1 MRRLDLSIGEN
12 DLFVFEMRLHLMS
25 SHLNK
30 RGSLAEES
38 ILFLL
43 QEARM
48 RYLAEEGMTEKELV
62 DNVGFMIS
70 QATLNY
76 RAEAGYNDELSIQI
90 YASRFA
96 QKSRLFSFH
105 YQIIRVSD
113 NAVIVDAATQHEF
126 YNYQT
131 KRMACA
137 PSKFYWMIHRNLQLI
152 TIAA

>member
-1 MRRLDLSIGEN
+1 MRRLDLSISEN
-12 DLFVFEMRLHLMS
+12 DLFVFEMRLEVMS

-48 RYLAEEGMTEKELV
+48 RYLAEESMTETALV

-70 QATLNY
+70 QATINY
-76 RAEAGYNDELSIQI
+76 RTEAAYADELRIQI

-105 YQIIRVSD
+105 YRIIRVSD
-113 NAVIVDAATQHEF
+113 NAVIADAATQHEF

-131 KRMACA
+131 KRLAFA

-152 TIAA
+152 TMAA